1 MRSMS
6 AVTFY
11 LHPNARVGSIFNFFL
26 ENLNSFPFN
35 KYKYVIHVR
44 VHLVVVVIVRLV
56 VVVVRLVVVIVRLVV
71 VRLVVVVV
79 VRLPLSTK
87 TKDIAMTVRYGVC
100 DSYD

>member
-56 VVVVRLVVVIVRLVV
+56 AVVVVRLVV
-71 VRLVVVVV
+71 VVVVV